1 MSAIKALTQFD
12 FYPRIEQTKGLSLIY
27 FTAHFCSSCQ
37 HLSQLLSQLAE
48 KQKDVSVFQV
58 DAQQDQA
65 LVAEYEVFHLPAIFL
80 FNNGQYH
87 AQLHCEA
94 RIPSILEAINKASAL
109 PAEEAP

>member
-12 FYPRIEQTKGLSLIY
+12 FYPQLEQTRGLSLIY
-27 FTAHFCSSCQ
+27 FSAHFCASCK
-37 HLSQLLSQLAE
+37 HLAHILSQLAE
-48 KQKDVSVFQV
+48 EQKDVSVFEI

-65 LVAEYEVFHLPAIFL
+65 LVAEYEVFQLPAMFL

-87 AQLHCEA
+87 AQLQCEA
-94 RIPSILEAINKASAL
+94 RIHSILDAINHAATL